1 MGLAA
6 TTDVNHENYITMLE
20 EANGTTKNNLAKCIE
35 FYNKIKWKKIRFTIP
50 LKPEPSHRPRLCGYR
65 VYVPGAAKN
74 QRFFQKKVLPT
85 LKGLF
90 ITTPCIVN
98 VDIFCE
104 TPSSFTK
111 TQKILA
117 EMKILRPWGNIGDVD
132 NFAKA
137 VYDMCQPNEARGNT
151 GIMEN
156 DCLIMESM
164 VRKFYSKT
172 PRYELT
178 ISYMKDVPIELN
190 KILRLKGVDNDE

>member
-1 MGLAA
+1 MVVVK
-6 TTDVNHENYITMLE
+6 DVNHENEIHMLE
-20 EANGTTKNNLAKCIE
+20 EASNVTKTNVATCIGL
-35 FYNKIKWKKIRFTIP
+35 YKKIKRKTVRFTIP

-74 QRFFQKKVLPT
+74 QRFFQKHVLPT
-85 LKGLF
+85 LHGLF
-90 ITTPCIVN
+90 ITTPCTVD

-104 TPSSFTK
+104 TPASFTK

-117 EMKILRPWGNIGDVD
+117 EMKILRPWGNTGDVD

-137 VYDMCQPNEARGNT
+137 VFDMCQPNEKRGNI

-156 DCLIMESM
+156 DCLIMESTT
-164 VRKFYSKT
+164 RKFYSKT

-178 ISYMKDVPIELN
+178 ISFMDEIPIELT
-190 KILRLKGVDNDE
+190 KILRLKGVEYLE

>member
-1 MGLAA
+1 MSI
-6 TTDVNHENYITMLE
+6 DVNHENYIKLLE
-20 EANGTTKNNLAKCIE
+20 EANNSVKSNLAHIIGL
-35 FYNKIKWKKIRFTIP
+35 YDKIKWHKVRFTIP

-74 QRFFQKKVLPT
+74 QKFFQKKVLPT

-90 ITTPCIVN
+90 ITTPCTVD

-104 TPSSFTK
+104 TPASFTK

-117 EMKILRPWGNIGDVD
+117 EMKIIRPWGNTGDVD
-132 NFAKA
+132 NYAKA
-137 VYDMCQPNEARGNT
+137 VFDMYQPNEKRGNV

-156 DCLIMESM
+156 DCLIMESTQ
-164 VRKFYSKT
+164 RKFYSKT

-178 ISYMKDVPIELN
+178 ISFMGNIPLQLT
-190 KILRLKGVDNDE
+190 KILRLKGADDFE